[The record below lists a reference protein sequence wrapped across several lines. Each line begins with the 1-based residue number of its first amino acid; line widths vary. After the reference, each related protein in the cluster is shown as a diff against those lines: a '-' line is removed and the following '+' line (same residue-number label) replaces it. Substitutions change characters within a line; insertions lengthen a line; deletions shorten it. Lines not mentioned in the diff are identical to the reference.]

1 MSQKIEAG
9 KYISMYGPTVGD
21 KVRLGDTD
29 LFTCFYFLTHIYH
42 LPYLINPF
50 VFAFSNDCTIVA
62 SLVCPSVKALNP
74 NIL

>member
-29 LFTCFYFLTHIYH
+29 LFIEVEKTTQFMEMNVNLW
-42 LPYLINPF
+42 
-50 VFAFSNDCTIVA
+50 
-62 SLVCPSVKALNP
+62 
-74 NIL
+74 

>member
-29 LFTCFYFLTHIYH
+29 LFTTQFMEM
-42 LPYLINPF
+42 N
-50 VFAFSNDCTIVA
+50 VN
-62 SLVCPSVKALNP
+62 LVVEKVLEMVWVNQLQELVKME
-74 NIL
+74 I

>member
-29 LFTCFYFLTHIYH
+29 LFITTKEDFESKFG
-42 LPYLINPF
+42 
-50 VFAFSNDCTIVA
+50 
-62 SLVCPSVKALNP
+62 LVK
-74 NIL
+74 

>member
-29 LFTCFYFLTHIYH
+29 LFIEVEKGKDEKEVYSIFNSYWDVIFWGE
-42 LPYLINPF
+42 F
-50 VFAFSNDCTIVA
+50 G
-62 SLVCPSVKALNP
+62 
-74 NIL
+74 